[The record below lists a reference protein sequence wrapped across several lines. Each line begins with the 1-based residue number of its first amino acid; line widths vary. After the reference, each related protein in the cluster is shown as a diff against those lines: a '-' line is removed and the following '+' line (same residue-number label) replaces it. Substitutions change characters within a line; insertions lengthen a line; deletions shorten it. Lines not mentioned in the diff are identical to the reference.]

1 MARKRYTK
9 EFKEQACRLVL
20 GGTHSPTDA
29 ARELGILRETL
40 LGWIHRAGLRPPGR
54 QPLDLGSDDP
64 AALKVEVKELKKRL
78 QQAEMER
85 DILKKATAFFASQ
98 NP

>member
-1 MARKRYTK
+1 MARKKYDK
-9 EFKEQACRLVL
+9 AFKEQACRLVL
-20 GGTHSPTDA
+20 GGTHSATDA

-40 LGWIHRAGLRPPGR
+40 LGWIKRSGLRPPGR

-64 AALKVEVKELKKRL
+64 SALKIQLREMTKRAER
-78 QQAEMER
+78 AEMER